1 MQRKKI
7 FGLLRRRKTDMM
19 EKKKAFMEKENI
31 RSTEEKKWR
40 RRILGPQRRKSGKG
54 IGGFFFKQTHTRNC
68 EKGARILD

>member
-19 EKKKAFMEKENI
+19 EKKETFMEKENI
-31 RSTEEKKWR
+31 RSTEKKK
-40 RRILGPQRRKSGKG
+40 RKRNRW
-54 IGGFFFKQTHTRNC
+54 IFFKQTHTQNC